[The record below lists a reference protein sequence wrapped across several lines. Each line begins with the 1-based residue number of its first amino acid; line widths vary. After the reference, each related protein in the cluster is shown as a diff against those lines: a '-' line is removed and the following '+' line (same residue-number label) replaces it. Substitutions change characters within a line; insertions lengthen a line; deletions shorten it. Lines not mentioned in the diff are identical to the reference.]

1 MLYMAWRL
9 VCDIQK
15 RGIDMK
21 KKGMMEEE
29 RETGRGRTISKLC
42 GLLISSLLVGGMP
55 SGMTVS
61 TYAAQ
66 NMDLTQNN
74 MKSSF
79 AGWDNGIE
87 NFAKSGSVEDSTSR
101 EGEDG
106 NDGEDGD
113 KSEMEGNGSGQVS
126 SDGEE
131 DSEDGNQ
138 DGEDVTP
145 TPTKKPKKTPTPTP
159 KGEKPDTD
167 KEESSSDEDG
177 KDDED
182 SNQDGE
188 DVTPTPTK
196 KPGKTPTPT
205 PKGEKPEGEENSEGD
220 DAAPTPTKKP
230 GKTPTPTPDEEK
242 PEGGENS
249 DDEDMTPTPTKKPGK
264 TPTPTPDEEKP
275 EGGENSDDEDM
286 TPTPTKKPGKT
297 PTPTPDEE
305 KPEGG
310 ENPDGEDNEDKEP
323 SDEDGEQDDKEQED
337 EGENPDGEGEP
348 SDGEDEEEPDDASPT
363 PVPTKKPSKDPAW
376 AVPTQSDDA
385 RYQYLLGIDSKVI
398 TIDNPPAG
406 YRNATE
412 AAKNMKTITIPIWK
426 MSSSGGRYT
435 SSAKLTIH
443 KKLARN
449 VQEIFKEIYALDIKF
464 PIKVVKGF
472 MYRKVGGVALSKS
485 RIMSIHSFG
494 AAIDINPGDYDND
507 YFLGKGNDL
516 RDKSNPYCIP
526 DEVIAI
532 FEKYGWFWGG
542 NFEICADTMHFQ
554 YFELGMLTYQGNSP
568 FRNLKVKSAYM
579 TGSDVRNLQQRL
591 RELGFYVSVDGVYGN
606 KTADAIK
613 KYQKSRGLEATG
625 EMDYKTWETIINETH
640 YMSYVF

>member
-1 MLYMAWRL
+1 
-9 VCDIQK
+9 
-15 RGIDMK
+15 MK

-87 NFAKSGSVEDSTSR
+87 NFAKSGSVEDSTSQEGENGN
-101 EGEDG
+101 EGEDDNKVSPTPTKKPKKTPTPTPKG
-106 NDGEDGD
+106 KGQNGEDGD

-138 DGEDVTP
+138 DGEDVPP

-159 KGEKPDTD
+159 KGEKPD

-182 SNQDGE
+182 SDRDGE

-205 PKGEKPEGEENSEGD
+205 PKG
-220 DAAPTPTKKP
+220 
-230 GKTPTPTPDEEK
+230 EK

-264 TPTPTPDEEKP
+264 TPTPTPDEEQ
-275 EGGENSDDEDM
+275 
-286 TPTPTKKPGKT
+286 
-297 PTPTPDEE
+297 
-305 KPEGG
+305 PEGG

-323 SDEDGEQDDKEQED
+323 SDGDGEQDDKEQED
-337 EGENPDGEGEP
+337 EGKEPDGEGEP
-348 SDGEDEEEPDDASPT
+348 SDGEDEEEPDDATPT

-376 AVPTQSDDA
+376 AIPTQSDDA

-640 YMSYVF
+640 YMSYAF

>member
-159 KGEKPDTD
+159 KGEKPD

-182 SNQDGE
+182 SNRDGE
-188 DVTPTPTK
+188 DV
-196 KPGKTPTPT
+196 
-205 PKGEKPEGEENSEGD
+205 N
-220 DAAPTPTKKP
+220 PTPTKKP
-230 GKTPTPTPDEEK
+230 GKTPTPTPDEEQ
-242 PEGGENS
+242 
-249 DDEDMTPTPTKKPGK
+249 
-264 TPTPTPDEEKP
+264 
-275 EGGENSDDEDM
+275 
-286 TPTPTKKPGKT
+286 
-297 PTPTPDEE
+297 
-305 KPEGG
+305 PEGG

-323 SDEDGEQDDKEQED
+323 SDGDGEQDDKEQED
-337 EGENPDGEGEP
+337 EGKEPDGEGEP
-348 SDGEDEEEPDDASPT
+348 SDGEDEEEPDDATPT

-376 AVPTQSDDA
+376 AIPTQSDDA

>member
-87 NFAKSGSVEDSTSR
+87 NFAKSGSVEDSTSQEGENGN
-101 EGEDG
+101 EGEDDNKVSPTPTKKPKKTPTPTPKG
-106 NDGEDGD
+106 KGQNGEDGD

-159 KGEKPDTD
+159 KGEKPD

-182 SNQDGE
+182 SNRDGE
-188 DVTPTPTK
+188 DVNPTPTKKPGKTPTPTPKGEKPEGEENPNDEDMTPTPTK

-230 GKTPTPTPDEEK
+230 GKTPTPTPDEEQ
-242 PEGGENS
+242 
-249 DDEDMTPTPTKKPGK
+249 
-264 TPTPTPDEEKP
+264 
-275 EGGENSDDEDM
+275 
-286 TPTPTKKPGKT
+286 
-297 PTPTPDEE
+297 
-305 KPEGG
+305 PEGG

-323 SDEDGEQDDKEQED
+323 SDGDGEQDDKEQED
-337 EGENPDGEGEP
+337 EGKEPDGEGEP
-348 SDGEDEEEPDDASPT
+348 SDGEDEEEPDDATPT

-376 AVPTQSDDA
+376 AIPTQSDDA

>member
-1 MLYMAWRL
+1 
-9 VCDIQK
+9 
-15 RGIDMK
+15 MK
-21 KKGMMEEE
+21 KKDMMEEE
-29 RETGRGRTISKLC
+29 RETGRGRTIRKLC
-42 GLLISSLLVGGMP
+42 GLLITSLLVGGMP

-275 EGGENSDDEDM
+275 ED
-286 TPTPTKKPGKT
+286 
-297 PTPTPDEE
+297 
-305 KPEGG
+305 G

-516 RDKSNPYCIP
+516 RDKSNP
-526 DEVIAI
+526 
-532 FEKYGWFWGG
+532 
-542 NFEICADTMHFQ
+542 
-554 YFELGMLTYQGNSP
+554 
-568 FRNLKVKSAYM
+568 
-579 TGSDVRNLQQRL
+579 
-591 RELGFYVSVDGVYGN
+591 
-606 KTADAIK
+606 
-613 KYQKSRGLEATG
+613 
-625 EMDYKTWETIINETH
+625 
-640 YMSYVF
+640 

>member
-1 MLYMAWRL
+1 
-9 VCDIQK
+9 
-15 RGIDMK
+15 MK
-21 KKGMMEEE
+21 KKDMMEEE
-29 RETGRGRTISKLC
+29 RETGRGRTIRKLC
-42 GLLISSLLVGGMP
+42 GLLITSLLVGGMP

-177 KDDED
+177 KDDVD

-188 DVTPTPTK
+188 DMTPTPTK

-242 PEGGENS
+242 PE
-249 DDEDMTPTPTKKPGK
+249 D
-264 TPTPTPDEEKP
+264 
-275 EGGENSDDEDM
+275 
-286 TPTPTKKPGKT
+286 
-297 PTPTPDEE
+297 
-305 KPEGG
+305 G

-640 YMSYVF
+640 YMSYAF

>member
-1 MLYMAWRL
+1 
-9 VCDIQK
+9 
-15 RGIDMK
+15 MK
-21 KKGMMEEE
+21 KKDMMEEE
-29 RETGRGRTISKLC
+29 RETGRGRTIRKLC
-42 GLLISSLLVGGMP
+42 GLLITSLLVGGMP

-242 PEGGENS
+242 PE
-249 DDEDMTPTPTKKPGK
+249 D
-264 TPTPTPDEEKP
+264 
-275 EGGENSDDEDM
+275 
-286 TPTPTKKPGKT
+286 
-297 PTPTPDEE
+297 
-305 KPEGG
+305 G
-310 ENPDGEDNEDKEP
+310 ENPDGEDNEGKEP

>member
-1 MLYMAWRL
+1 
-9 VCDIQK
+9 
-15 RGIDMK
+15 MK
-21 KKGMMEEE
+21 KKDMMEEE
-29 RETGRGRTISKLC
+29 RETGRGRTIRKLC
-42 GLLISSLLVGGMP
+42 GLLITSLLVGGMP

-242 PEGGENS
+242 PE
-249 DDEDMTPTPTKKPGK
+249 D
-264 TPTPTPDEEKP
+264 
-275 EGGENSDDEDM
+275 
-286 TPTPTKKPGKT
+286 
-297 PTPTPDEE
+297 
-305 KPEGG
+305 G

>member
-1 MLYMAWRL
+1 
-9 VCDIQK
+9 
-15 RGIDMK
+15 MK
-21 KKGMMEEE
+21 KKDMMEEE
-29 RETGRGRTISKLC
+29 RETGRGRTIRKLC
-42 GLLISSLLVGGMP
+42 GLLITSLLVGGMP

-275 EGGENSDDEDM
+275 ED
-286 TPTPTKKPGKT
+286 
-297 PTPTPDEE
+297 
-305 KPEGG
+305 G

-443 KKLARN
+443 KKLASN

>member
-242 PEGGENS
+242 PE
-249 DDEDMTPTPTKKPGK
+249 D
-264 TPTPTPDEEKP
+264 
-275 EGGENSDDEDM
+275 
-286 TPTPTKKPGKT
+286 
-297 PTPTPDEE
+297 
-305 KPEGG
+305 G

>member
-159 KGEKPDTD
+159 KGEKPD

-182 SNQDGE
+182 SNRDGE
-188 DVTPTPTK
+188 DVNPTPTKKPGKTPTPTPKGEKPEGEENPNDEDMTPTPTK

-230 GKTPTPTPDEEK
+230 GKTPTPTPDEEQ
-242 PEGGENS
+242 
-249 DDEDMTPTPTKKPGK
+249 
-264 TPTPTPDEEKP
+264 
-275 EGGENSDDEDM
+275 
-286 TPTPTKKPGKT
+286 
-297 PTPTPDEE
+297 
-305 KPEGG
+305 PEGG

-323 SDEDGEQDDKEQED
+323 SDGDGEQDDKEQED
-337 EGENPDGEGEP
+337 EGKEPDGEGEP
-348 SDGEDEEEPDDASPT
+348 SDGEDEEEPDDATPT

-376 AVPTQSDDA
+376 AIPTQSDDA

>member
-1 MLYMAWRL
+1 
-9 VCDIQK
+9 
-15 RGIDMK
+15 MK
-21 KKGMMEEE
+21 KKDMMEEE
-29 RETGRGRTISKLC
+29 RETGRGRTIRKLC
-42 GLLISSLLVGGMP
+42 GLLITSLLVGGMP

-249 DDEDMTPTPTKKPGK
+249 DDEDMIPTPTKKPGK

-275 EGGENSDDEDM
+275 ED
-286 TPTPTKKPGKT
+286 
-297 PTPTPDEE
+297 
-305 KPEGG
+305 G

>member
-1 MLYMAWRL
+1 
-9 VCDIQK
+9 
-15 RGIDMK
+15 
-21 KKGMMEEE
+21 
-29 RETGRGRTISKLC
+29 
-42 GLLISSLLVGGMP
+42 
-55 SGMTVS
+55 
-61 TYAAQ
+61 
-66 NMDLTQNN
+66 
-74 MKSSF
+74 
-79 AGWDNGIE
+79 
-87 NFAKSGSVEDSTSR
+87 
-101 EGEDG
+101 
-106 NDGEDGD
+106 
-113 KSEMEGNGSGQVS
+113 
-126 SDGEE
+126 
-131 DSEDGNQ
+131 
-138 DGEDVTP
+138 
-145 TPTKKPKKTPTPTP
+145 
-159 KGEKPDTD
+159 
-167 KEESSSDEDG
+167 
-177 KDDED
+177 
-182 SNQDGE
+182 
-188 DVTPTPTK
+188 
-196 KPGKTPTPT
+196 
-205 PKGEKPEGEENSEGD
+205 
-220 DAAPTPTKKP
+220 
-230 GKTPTPTPDEEK
+230 
-242 PEGGENS
+242 
-249 DDEDMTPTPTKKPGK
+249 MTPTPTKKPGK

-275 EGGENSDDEDM
+275 ED
-286 TPTPTKKPGKT
+286 
-297 PTPTPDEE
+297 
-305 KPEGG
+305 G

-363 PVPTKKPSKDPAW
+363 PMPTKKPSKDPAW

>member
-1 MLYMAWRL
+1 
-9 VCDIQK
+9 
-15 RGIDMK
+15 MK
-21 KKGMMEEE
+21 KKDMMEEE
-29 RETGRGRTISKLC
+29 RETGRGRTIRKLC
-42 GLLISSLLVGGMP
+42 GLLITSLLLGGMP

-275 EGGENSDDEDM
+275 ED
-286 TPTPTKKPGKT
+286 
-297 PTPTPDEE
+297 
-305 KPEGG
+305 G

>member
-1 MLYMAWRL
+1 MAWRL

-159 KGEKPDTD
+159 KGEKPD

-182 SNQDGE
+182 SNRDGE
-188 DVTPTPTK
+188 DVNPTPTK

-205 PKGEKPEGEENSEGD
+205 PKGEKPEGEENPNDED
-220 DAAPTPTKKP
+220 MTPTPTKKP
-230 GKTPTPTPDEEK
+230 GKTPTPTPKGEK

-264 TPTPTPDEEKP
+264 TPTPTPDEEQ
-275 EGGENSDDEDM
+275 
-286 TPTPTKKPGKT
+286 
-297 PTPTPDEE
+297 
-305 KPEGG
+305 PEGG

-323 SDEDGEQDDKEQED
+323 SDGDGEQDDKEQED
-337 EGENPDGEGEP
+337 EGKEPDGEGEP
-348 SDGEDEEEPDDASPT
+348 SDGEDEEEPDDATPT

-376 AVPTQSDDA
+376 AIPTQSDDA

>member
-1 MLYMAWRL
+1 
-9 VCDIQK
+9 
-15 RGIDMK
+15 MK
-21 KKGMMEEE
+21 KKDMMEEE
-29 RETGRGRTISKLC
+29 RETGRGRTIRKLC
-42 GLLISSLLVGGMP
+42 GLLITSLLVGGMP

-126 SDGEE
+126 SDAEE

-275 EGGENSDDEDM
+275 ED
-286 TPTPTKKPGKT
+286 
-297 PTPTPDEE
+297 
-305 KPEGG
+305 G

>member
-87 NFAKSGSVEDSTSR
+87 NFAKSGSVEDSTSQEGENGN
-101 EGEDG
+101 EGEDDNKVSPTPTKKPKKTPTPTPKG
-106 NDGEDGD
+106 KGQNGEDGD

-138 DGEDVTP
+138 DGEDVPP

-159 KGEKPDTD
+159 KGEKPD

-182 SNQDGE
+182 SDRDGE

-205 PKGEKPEGEENSEGD
+205 PKG
-220 DAAPTPTKKP
+220 
-230 GKTPTPTPDEEK
+230 EK

-264 TPTPTPDEEKP
+264 TPTPTPDEEQ
-275 EGGENSDDEDM
+275 
-286 TPTPTKKPGKT
+286 
-297 PTPTPDEE
+297 
-305 KPEGG
+305 PEGG

-323 SDEDGEQDDKEQED
+323 SDGDGEQDDKEQED
-337 EGENPDGEGEP
+337 EGKEPDGEGEP
-348 SDGEDEEEPDDASPT
+348 SDGEDEEEPDDATPT

-376 AVPTQSDDA
+376 AIPTQSDDA

-640 YMSYVF
+640 YMSYAF

>member
-1 MLYMAWRL
+1 
-9 VCDIQK
+9 
-15 RGIDMK
+15 MK
-21 KKGMMEEE
+21 KKDMMEEE
-29 RETGRGRTISKLC
+29 RETGRGRTIRKLC
-42 GLLISSLLVGGMP
+42 GLLITSLLVGGMP

-101 EGEDG
+101 EREDG

-275 EGGENSDDEDM
+275 ED
-286 TPTPTKKPGKT
+286 
-297 PTPTPDEE
+297 
-305 KPEGG
+305 G

>member
-159 KGEKPDTD
+159 KGEKPD

-182 SNQDGE
+182 SNRDGE
-188 DVTPTPTK
+188 DVNPTPTK

-205 PKGEKPEGEENSEGD
+205 PKGEKPEGEEN
-220 DAAPTPTKKP
+220 P
-230 GKTPTPTPDEEK
+230 
-242 PEGGENS
+242 N
-249 DDEDMTPTPTKKPGK
+249 DEDMTPTPTKKPGK
-264 TPTPTPDEEKP
+264 TPTPTPDEEQ
-275 EGGENSDDEDM
+275 
-286 TPTPTKKPGKT
+286 
-297 PTPTPDEE
+297 
-305 KPEGG
+305 PEGG

-323 SDEDGEQDDKEQED
+323 SDGDGEQDDKEQED
-337 EGENPDGEGEP
+337 EGKEPDGEGEP
-348 SDGEDEEEPDDASPT
+348 SDGEDEEEPDDATPT

-376 AVPTQSDDA
+376 AIPTQSDDA

>member
-1 MLYMAWRL
+1 
-9 VCDIQK
+9 
-15 RGIDMK
+15 MK
-21 KKGMMEEE
+21 KKDMMEEE
-29 RETGRGRTISKLC
+29 RETGRGRTIRKLC
-42 GLLISSLLVGGMP
+42 GLLITSLLVGGMP

-101 EGEDG
+101 EREDG

-242 PEGGENS
+242 PEGGENP

-275 EGGENSDDEDM
+275 ED
-286 TPTPTKKPGKT
+286 
-297 PTPTPDEE
+297 
-305 KPEGG
+305 G

>member
-1 MLYMAWRL
+1 
-9 VCDIQK
+9 
-15 RGIDMK
+15 MK

-220 DAAPTPTKKP
+220 DAA
-230 GKTPTPTPDEEK
+230 
-242 PEGGENS
+242 
-249 DDEDMTPTPTKKPGK
+249 
-264 TPTPTPDEEKP
+264 
-275 EGGENSDDEDM
+275 
-286 TPTPTKKPGKT
+286 PTPTKKPGKT

>member
-1 MLYMAWRL
+1 LLYMAWRL
-9 VCDIQK
+9 VCDMQK

-21 KKGMMEEE
+21 KKDMMEEE

-205 PKGEKPEGEENSEGD
+205 P
-220 DAAPTPTKKP
+220 
-230 GKTPTPTPDEEK
+230 DEEK
-242 PEGGENS
+242 PE
-249 DDEDMTPTPTKKPGK
+249 D
-264 TPTPTPDEEKP
+264 
-275 EGGENSDDEDM
+275 
-286 TPTPTKKPGKT
+286 
-297 PTPTPDEE
+297 
-305 KPEGG
+305 G

>member
-1 MLYMAWRL
+1 
-9 VCDIQK
+9 
-15 RGIDMK
+15 MK

-159 KGEKPDTD
+159 KGEKPD

-182 SNQDGE
+182 SNRDGE
-188 DVTPTPTK
+188 DVNPTPTKKPGKTPTPTPKGEKPEGEENPNDEDMTPTPTK

-230 GKTPTPTPDEEK
+230 GKTPTPTPDEEQ
-242 PEGGENS
+242 
-249 DDEDMTPTPTKKPGK
+249 
-264 TPTPTPDEEKP
+264 
-275 EGGENSDDEDM
+275 
-286 TPTPTKKPGKT
+286 
-297 PTPTPDEE
+297 
-305 KPEGG
+305 PEGG

-323 SDEDGEQDDKEQED
+323 SDGDGEQDDKEQED
-337 EGENPDGEGEP
+337 EGKEPDGEGEP
-348 SDGEDEEEPDDASPT
+348 SDGEDEEEPDDATPT

-376 AVPTQSDDA
+376 AIPTQSDDA

-606 KTADAIK
+606 KTADALK

>member
-1 MLYMAWRL
+1 
-9 VCDIQK
+9 
-15 RGIDMK
+15 MK
-21 KKGMMEEE
+21 KKDMMEEE
-29 RETGRGRTISKLC
+29 RETGRGRTIRKLC
-42 GLLISSLLVGGMP
+42 GLLITSLLVGGMP

-205 PKGEKPEGEENSEGD
+205 P
-220 DAAPTPTKKP
+220 
-230 GKTPTPTPDEEK
+230 DEEK

-275 EGGENSDDEDM
+275 ED
-286 TPTPTKKPGKT
+286 
-297 PTPTPDEE
+297 
-305 KPEGG
+305 G

>member
-1 MLYMAWRL
+1 
-9 VCDIQK
+9 
-15 RGIDMK
+15 MK
-21 KKGMMEEE
+21 KKDMMEEE
-29 RETGRGRTISKLC
+29 RETGRGRTIRKLC
-42 GLLISSLLVGGMP
+42 GLLITSLLVGGMP

-196 KPGKTPTPT
+196 KPGKNPTPT

-242 PEGGENS
+242 PEDGENP
-249 DDEDMTPTPTKKPGK
+249 DDEDMTPTPTKKPRK

-275 EGGENSDDEDM
+275 ED
-286 TPTPTKKPGKT
+286 
-297 PTPTPDEE
+297 
-305 KPEGG
+305 G
-310 ENPDGEDNEDKEP
+310 ENPDGEDNEDKQP

>member
-205 PKGEKPEGEENSEGD
+205 P
-220 DAAPTPTKKP
+220 
-230 GKTPTPTPDEEK
+230 DEEK

-275 EGGENSDDEDM
+275 ED
-286 TPTPTKKPGKT
+286 
-297 PTPTPDEE
+297 
-305 KPEGG
+305 G

>member
-1 MLYMAWRL
+1 
-9 VCDIQK
+9 
-15 RGIDMK
+15 MK
-21 KKGMMEEE
+21 KKDMMEEE
-29 RETGRGRTISKLC
+29 RETGRGRTIRKLC
-42 GLLISSLLVGGMP
+42 GLLITSLLVGGMP

-188 DVTPTPTK
+188 DVIPTPTK
-196 KPGKTPTPT
+196 KPGK
-205 PKGEKPEGEENSEGD
+205 N
-220 DAAPTPTKKP
+220 
-230 GKTPTPTPDEEK
+230 PTPTPDEEK
-242 PEGGENS
+242 PE
-249 DDEDMTPTPTKKPGK
+249 D
-264 TPTPTPDEEKP
+264 
-275 EGGENSDDEDM
+275 
-286 TPTPTKKPGKT
+286 
-297 PTPTPDEE
+297 
-305 KPEGG
+305 G

>member
-188 DVTPTPTK
+188 D
-196 KPGKTPTPT
+196 
-205 PKGEKPEGEENSEGD
+205 
-220 DAAPTPTKKP
+220 
-230 GKTPTPTPDEEK
+230 
-242 PEGGENS
+242 
-249 DDEDMTPTPTKKPGK
+249 MTPTPTKKPGK

-275 EGGENSDDEDM
+275 ED
-286 TPTPTKKPGKT
+286 
-297 PTPTPDEE
+297 
-305 KPEGG
+305 G